1 MSPDV
6 TLCDIGAFSVEQ
18 VASRNDVLEDHCV
31 APRVLRP
38 CRRTVSG
45 SAFSWFRKP
54 SAVDRQVPW
63 RVWRHRRDRRCGRC

>member
-18 VASRNDVLEDHCV
+18 VASKNDVLEDHCV

-45 SAFSWFRKP
+45 VCVFL
-54 SAVDRQVPW
+54 VPEAK
-63 RVWRHRRDRRCGRC
+63 RG